1 MFYLILFDEFINV
14 LISLLFV
21 NIIVNKNIYVF
32 DVMVIVMI
40 WDLLNYCLND
50 FYFQIMRFDTSMESL
65 INIGRSESYADLNNP
80 DFGIARSFMNS
91 SSSLFSGS
99 G

>member
-1 MFYLILFDEFINV
+1 MIYDCYDNV
-14 LISLLFV
+14 
-21 NIIVNKNIYVF
+21 
-32 DVMVIVMI
+32 
-40 WDLLNYCLND
+40 

-99 G
+99 GEFHCIRL

>member
-1 MFYLILFDEFINV
+1 
-14 LISLLFV
+14 
-21 NIIVNKNIYVF
+21 
-32 DVMVIVMI
+32 
-40 WDLLNYCLND
+40 
-50 FYFQIMRFDTSMESL
+50 MRFDTSMESL

-99 G
+99 GEIFSLVVNDSIYNLIDT